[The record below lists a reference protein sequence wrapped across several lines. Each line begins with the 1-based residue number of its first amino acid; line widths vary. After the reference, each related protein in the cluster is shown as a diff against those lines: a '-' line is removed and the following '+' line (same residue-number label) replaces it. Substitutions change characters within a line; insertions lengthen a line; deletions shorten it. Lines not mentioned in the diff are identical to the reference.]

1 MSAYDA
7 IISGLKSNLE
17 YLFAC
22 GIREIPV
29 LHSAGRKAEIL
40 SPCEGCALKGE
51 AVEPL
56 PRVGAERPDVVF
68 VLGCRVDES
77 GGPFDGE
84 EGALLEK
91 IITDGMKYKKDEVA
105 VCYAM
110 RCASGEDEKTSAQA
124 ASSCAGLLMEDL
136 RRLRP
141 KAVIAMGPV
150 AALSL
155 AGSSDVESLR
165 ARLIEKHGLKLIVT
179 YGPDVLV
186 KNPLLKK
193 DAWKDIKLVLNLL
206 NRPK

>member
-7 IISGLKSNLE
+7 IISGLKGNLE
-17 YLFAC
+17 YLWAC

-29 LHSAGRKAEIL
+29 LHS
-40 SPCEGCALKGE
+40 
-51 AVEPL
+51 
-56 PRVGAERPDVVF
+56 PDVVF
-68 VLGCRVDES
+68 VLGCRKDES

-84 EGALLEK
+84 EGVLLEK

-105 VCYAM
+105 VCYAA
-110 RCASGEDEKTSAQA
+110 RRASGEDEKTLAQA

-136 RRLRP
+136 RRLAP

-193 DAWKDIKLVLNLL
+193 DAWEDIKLVLNLL

>member
-17 YLFAC
+17 YLSAC
-22 GIREIPV
+22 GLREIPV
-29 LHSAGRKAEIL
+29 LHSAGRKAEDP

-51 AVEPL
+51 AVEPF
-56 PRVGAERPDVVF
+56 PCVGAGRSEVVF
-68 VLGCRVDES
+68 VLGRPDVGS
-77 GGPFDGE
+77 GGPFSGE
-84 EGALLEK
+84 DGALLEK
-91 IITDGMKYKKDEVA
+91 IITDGMKYKKEDVA

-110 RCASGEDEKTSAQA
+110 RCASGEDEKTIVQA
-124 ASSCAGLLMEDL
+124 ASSCAGLLMEDI

-141 KAVIAMGPV
+141 KAVIAMGPI

-155 AGSSDVESLR
+155 TGSSDVKDLR

-186 KNPLLKK
+186 KRPEFKK
-193 DAWKDIKLVLNLL
+193 DAWADIQIVLQDL
-206 NRPK
+206 KK